1 MVYIIVELM
10 KRIFSL
16 SLSKG
21 FWFTLGVIS
30 LCIGSYYAGRDKAYS
45 EYQNTLQIQREHSQR
60 ALKRLQEENQE
71 KEDEIVKKYLT
82 EIDKLKQMNEDIS
95 NAKIKDTIECPT
107 VTSDRVQHSK
117 TNTDNNSRRL
127 SKDKSKSNLLCYT
140 ESQLRDKI
148 KKSLD
153 IARECDA
160 LAIKYNSLYEVCTK

>member
-16 SLSKG
+16 SLSKE

-71 KEDEIVKKYLT
+71 KEDEIVKKYLL

-117 TNTDNNSRRL
+117 TNTSNNSRRL

-148 KKSLD
+148 KRSMD
-153 IARECDA
+153 IVRECDEI
-160 LAIKYNSLYEVCTK
+160 AIKYKALYEVCSK

>member
-1 MVYIIVELM
+1 MYWLIL
-10 KRIFSL
+10 R
-16 SLSKG
+16 
-21 FWFTLGVIS
+21 
-30 LCIGSYYAGRDKAYS
+30 RDKAYS

-107 VTSDRVQHSK
+107 VTNDRVQHSK

-148 KKSLD
+148 KESLD
-153 IARECDA
+153 IAKECDA